1 MLFIAVGT
9 WKLPWVGRSK
19 QHLPVSYLKCFFFL
33 EKILAYYFF
42 FKTTKPLKLDPYEI
56 LKRHRSGNT
65 KPLVKTFFPWAL
77 TSSKNKTLNK
87 RKQKKTVTA
96 QETVGRKHLST
107 SFFWLE
113 IKIHQ
118 QHYAFWYNILAYESV
133 VLVCFMLQ
141 HDIAHDLCSCMDY
154 S

>member
-1 MLFIAVGT
+1 MAL
-9 WKLPWVGRSK
+9 VGRSK
-19 QHLPVSYLKCFFFL
+19 QHLPGSYLKYPKKKKKFS
-33 EKILAYYFF
+33 IIIFF

-56 LKRHRSGNT
+56 LNRHRSGNT

-77 TSSKNKTLNK
+77 TSSKNKTLNES
-87 RKQKKTVTA
+87 KQKKTVTA

-118 QHYAFWYNILAYESV
+118 QHCAFWYNILAYASV
-133 VLVCFMLQ
+133 VLVCFMVQ
-141 HDIAHDLCSCMDY
+141 YDFGHDLCSCMDY